1 MKLGK
6 LSCIFSLKKQD
17 KIQHR
22 ERPNSSSG
30 RTKQKLKQKAFEV
43 PIDDSSK
50 DKKKLIEKFELMLE
64 FFVCQNIVR
73 GMCLTNIE
81 IISLSISKYTFVS
94 LIKIYL

>member
-17 KIQHR
+17 KIQQPHR

-50 DKKKLIEKFELMLE
+50 DKKI
-64 FFVCQNIVR
+64 
-73 GMCLTNIE
+73 
-81 IISLSISKYTFVS
+81 
-94 LIKIYL
+94 